1 MATYH
6 SGAAASPYPNQSE
19 GKIRCSHLLVKHKD
33 SRRPS
38 SWREAEITRT
48 KDEAREIL
56 RGHQERI
63 LQGEARLGDLAMSE
77 SDCSSARKKGDLYV
91 YTCYPVDFPLL
102 SCSIITNSSKVAS
115 SGTVKCRKSLRT
127 QHSLCNRVKSVTLLS
142 QDLAFILSSGMSTPT
157 LADLTTNCMALNT
170 VGCNKLFLGYR
181 YIIYRAKLPSKQMK
195 AIEILYTLILLSGP
209 PFQFWRQL
217 SLIVDTGL
225 HLPAHPQKTGSMD
238 KPSFCLN
245 FHCYAMKDRRLTL
258 SL

>member
-1 MATYH
+1 MDTLKSYMATYH

-91 YTCYPVDFPLL
+91 C
-102 SCSIITNSSKVAS
+102 
-115 SGTVKCRKSLRT
+115 
-127 QHSLCNRVKSVTLLS
+127 
-142 QDLAFILSSGMSTPT
+142 ILSSR
-157 LADLTTNCMALNT
+157 
-170 VGCNKLFLGYR
+170 LFSIFLFNNY
-181 YIIYRAKLPSKQMK
+181 
-195 AIEILYTLILLSGP
+195 
-209 PFQFWRQL
+209 
-217 SLIVDTGL
+217 
-225 HLPAHPQKTGSMD
+225 
-238 KPSFCLN
+238 
-245 FHCYAMKDRRLTL
+245 
-258 SL
+258 

>member
-1 MATYH
+1 MDTLKSYMATYH

-38 SWREAEITRT
+38 SWREAEITRS

-91 YTCYPVDFPLL
+91 WTLSFCRFFSNILL
-102 SCSIITNSSKVAS
+102 NVTNSSKVAS

-127 QHSLCNRVKSVTLLS
+127 QRLLCNQVKSVTLLS
-142 QDLAFILSSGMSTPT
+142 QDPAF
-157 LADLTTNCMALNT
+157 
-170 VGCNKLFLGYR
+170 
-181 YIIYRAKLPSKQMK
+181 
-195 AIEILYTLILLSGP
+195 ILLSGMLNP
-209 PFQFWRQL
+209 NL
-217 SLIVDTGL
+217 ADTK
-225 HLPAHPQKTGSMD
+225 ANR
-238 KPSFCLN
+238 FALN
-245 FHCYAMKDRRLTL
+245 RLQ
-258 SL
+258 